1 MQKFTLTALL
11 AFFAVMVFGQKIDDI
26 KEAIGKQDWTKAK
39 DMVDKYMANEKSMK
53 KNEGIWYYKSV
64 VYNEVSK
71 DAALA
76 GLLNGADGKW
86 EAFEAYKKHLEID
99 PKNILGTLEQN
110 VRLFDI
116 YNGYFSLAVND
127 FNNKTFEGALVN
139 FKKAWEV
146 EKYIQSK
153 GFVYNNG
160 QSDFSFPAFDTS
172 MVQNIA
178 SAAYNAK
185 KVDEA
190 VGYYSQIADAKI
202 GGPDYMNIYQFLVE
216 HYMEKGDKAN
226 TEKYLSLGQQLYPEN
241 YYWIQV
247 QVDEAGE
254 TDMPK
259 RFAKYEEVSK
269 KYPGNYFLLYN
280 YAVELFNFAYTS
292 DTKPADYKQ
301 IQTKIE
307 ETLNAALAAKQQT
320 DGHEANVLMARH
332 LYNLTF
338 DMQEEQRLIKGQT
351 PADQKKRNDLRD
363 KINQKFD
370 VLLPY
375 ALASYDYYE
384 HKSDIKASEKG
395 SWKLIAEIVSA
406 CYDAKKM
413 PEKADEYRDKMKKIL

>member
-1 MQKFTLTALL
+1 MQKFTLTAVL
-11 AFFAVMVFGQKIDDI
+11 AFFAVFAFGQKIDEI
-26 KEAIGKQDWTKAK
+26 KDAIGRQDWTKAK
-39 DMVDKYMANEKSMK
+39 EMVDKYMTNEKSMK

-64 VYNEVSK
+64 VYNEIAK
-71 DAALA
+71 DANLA
-76 GLLNGADGKW
+76 GLLNGADGRW
-86 EAFEAYKKHLEID
+86 EAFEAYKKHLEVD

-116 YNGYFSLAVND
+116 YNGFFSLAVND
-127 FNNKTFEGALVN
+127 FNDKKFEGALGY
-139 FKKAWEV
+139 FKKAWDV
-146 EKYIQSK
+146 EKFIQGK
-153 GFVYNNG
+153 GFEYNTG
-160 QSDFSFPAFDTS
+160 QSNFSFPAFDTS

-202 GGPDYMNIYQFLVE
+202 TGPEYMNIYQFLVE
-216 HYMEKGDKAN
+216 HFQDKGDKAN
-226 TEKYLSLGQQLYPEN
+226 MAKYLALGMELYPDN

-247 QVDEAGE
+247 QVDEAG
-254 TDMPK
+254 DKDLPK
-259 RFAKYEEVSK
+259 RFAKYDEVSK

-280 YAVELFNFAYTS
+280 YGVELFNYAYTS
-292 DTKPADYKQ
+292 DEKPANYKE
-301 IQTKIE
+301 IQAKIE
-307 ETLNAALAAKQQT
+307 EVLKAALESKQT

-332 LYNLTF
+332 LYNVTF

-351 PADQKKRNDLRD
+351 PADQKKRNDMRD

-375 ALASYDYYE
+375 ALASYDYFE
-384 HKSDIKASEKG
+384 HKAEIKASEKG
-395 SWKLIAEIVSA
+395 TWKLIAEIVTA

-413 PEKADEYRDKMKKIL
+413 PEKSDEYREKMKKIL